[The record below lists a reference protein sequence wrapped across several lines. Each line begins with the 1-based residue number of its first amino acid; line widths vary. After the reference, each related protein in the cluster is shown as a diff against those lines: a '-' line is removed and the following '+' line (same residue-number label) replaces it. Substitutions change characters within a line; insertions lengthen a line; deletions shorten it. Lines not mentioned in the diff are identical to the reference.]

1 MKNLPLITLATLT
14 IFTGACGLPAAD
26 AAPFRPPAVPLVAS
40 DPYLSIWSD
49 ADRLTD
55 DATRHWTHREHSLV
69 SLIRIDGGT
78 HRLMGSEPKDVAAMP
93 QVSVKVLPTRSMYDF
108 DDSHV
113 HVTLTFMTP
122 VLPDDLDL
130 LSRPVTYL
138 TWQVR
143 SVDGAA
149 HSVSIYDSTSAQVA
163 VNAPEQKVEWARETA
178 GNLTAL
184 HIGTQEQTL
193 FQPAGDDTRI
203 TWGYAYA
210 AAPANDAK
218 AAIGSHEALTKLF
231 FEKGDLPAHDD
242 DRMPRAARDEQPVL
256 AFAFD
261 LGKLEASPISRHLL
275 VAYDQ
280 IYSIKYFG
288 QSLRPYWRKDGATA
302 ADLLQSAEKD
312 YPKLVERCEAFDKE
326 LMADLTKAGGARYAH
341 LAALAYRQALAG
353 TGLAADANKQPKHQQ
368 RRHRHRRCHLSNG
381 SDAAALQPHAYQGLD
396 RARSELRRLGALE
409 IPQRAA

>member
-1 MKNLPLITLATLT
+1 MKKLMKVAALSALGI
-14 IFTGACGLPAAD
+14 IGASRAVAAEQPA
-26 AAPFRPPAVPLVAS
+26 FRPPAVPLVAS

-149 HSVSIYDSTSAQVA
+149 HSVSIYDSTSAQLA
-163 VNAPEQKVEWARETA
+163 VNAPQQKVEGARETA

-184 HIGTQEQTL
+184 HI
-193 FQPAGDDTRI
+193 
-203 TWGYAYA
+203 
-210 AAPANDAK
+210 
-218 AAIGSHEALTKLF
+218 
-231 FEKGDLPAHDD
+231 
-242 DRMPRAARDEQPVL
+242 
-256 AFAFD
+256 
-261 LGKLEASPISRHLL
+261 
-275 VAYDQ
+275 
-280 IYSIKYFG
+280 
-288 QSLRPYWRKDGATA
+288 
-302 ADLLQSAEKD
+302 
-312 YPKLVERCEAFDKE
+312 
-326 LMADLTKAGGARYAH
+326 
-341 LAALAYRQALAG
+341 
-353 TGLAADANKQPKHQQ
+353 
-368 RRHRHRRCHLSNG
+368 
-381 SDAAALQPHAYQGLD
+381 
-396 RARSELRRLGALE
+396 
-409 IPQRAA
+409 